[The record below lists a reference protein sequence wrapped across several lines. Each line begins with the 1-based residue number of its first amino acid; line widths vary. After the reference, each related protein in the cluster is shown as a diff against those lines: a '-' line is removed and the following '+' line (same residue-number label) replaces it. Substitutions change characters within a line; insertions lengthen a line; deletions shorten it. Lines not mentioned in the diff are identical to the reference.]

1 MPRKRKPKS
10 DKIKTVLIPDEIKTV
25 SNNAVT
31 KFNIEFVPIIINAET
46 GRFQNLNLFQE
57 LLPILEE
64 TSHIF
69 GDDSIPKVEN
79 YHEWLQYHIGF
90 VQNAAPWI
98 FAVLV
103 DGKPQGFCWAI
114 NWAGNGPGV
123 HSVQISG
130 ANRRKTPVAVTTQT
144 IKMLVDLI
152 FQQTEVYIIR
162 GGYTQDNRA
171 AGLALGRAGFSH
183 PETERATM
191 TRSGQEITGI
201 IKSLT
206 RPEWEVLKHG

>member
-10 DKIKTVLIPDEIKTV
+10 NKNLTVITVDKNLTV
-25 SNNAVT
+25 SNKAVT

-46 GRFQNLNLFQE
+46 GHFENLNLFQE

-69 GDDSIPKVEN
+69 GDDSMPKVEN
-79 YHEWLQYHIGF
+79 YNEWLQCTIEF
-90 VQNAAPWI
+90 AQDAAPWI

-103 DGKPQGFCWAI
+103 EGKLQGLMWAI
-114 NWAGNGPGV
+114 NWSGNGPRI
-123 HSVQISG
+123 HCVQISG
-130 ANRRKTPVAVTTQT
+130 VNKRKTSMAMTTQA
-144 IKMLVDLI
+144 IKEFLKFI
-152 FQQTEVYIIR
+152 FEQTEVYIIR
-162 GGYTQDNRA
+162 GEYTQDNRA

-191 TRSGQEITGI
+191 IRNGQEVTGI
-201 IKSLT
+201 IKSIT
-206 RPEWEVLKHG
+206 RPEWEALNV